1 MLTRRL
7 LFLISIVWIICTLP
21 MLTGHLLV
29 AQDSLTVFSDTTSV
43 LSSTADSLQTLPG
56 TDDWIT
62 EDLPEW
68 STPFVSDVLSML
80 LGAAGLTSI
89 LAVFII
95 LIIILF
101 PLIAIIAIIVLVYK
115 LTKQKNRTNESQKQS
130 EHSSRR
136 DFQSR
141 QYLKDQAINSF
152 MWAVALLL
160 LYWLL
165 GWTILAIGGII
176 FLCIAGSQ
184 IWRFKSGQDDHPD
197 AKQTMD
203 EQTNVPPSANDSTDN
218 KTNE

>member
-7 LFLISIVWIICTLP
+7 LFLISIVWITCTLP

-43 LSSTADSLQTLPG
+43 LSSTTDSLQTLPG
-56 TDDWIT
+56 ADDWIT
-62 EDLPEW
+62 DDLPEW
-68 STPFVSDVLSML
+68 STPFVSDILSML
-80 LGAAGLTSI
+80 MCAVGLTSI

-115 LTKQKNRTNESQKQS
+115 LNKQKNRTNEPQKQP
-130 EHSSRR
+130 EHSSKR
-136 DFQSR
+136 DLPSR

-203 EQTNVPPSANDSTDN
+203 EQANVPPSSNDSSDN
-218 KTNE
+218 KANE